1 MTIAASGAISLTD
14 LQTEFGGPTPIALQN
29 YYRGGTYVTDVA
41 QNAAVP
47 TSGAI
52 SLLSFYGT
60 TREVVSILDVTVSD
74 DQPSPTTATASY
86 SLRSDGFVAHKGI
99 STGALWVTP
108 GGGAPNYEC
117 QATVT
122 SGSLSSG
129 TAGSWLPLTSTQTW
143 SRVSGAINNTF
154 TVIFTLDIR
163 RASDH
168 VVVATATITLKATK
182 YT

>member
-1 MTIAASGAISLTD
+1 MTIAATGALSMTD
-14 LQTEFGGPTPIALQN
+14 LVAEFGGPGDLLS
-29 YYRGGTYVTDVA
+29 YYRGGTYVPDIP

-52 SLLSFYGT
+52 SLLSFYST
-60 TREVVSILDVTVSD
+60 TKEVVSLLSVTVSD
-74 DQPSPTTATASY
+74 DQASPTTATASY
-86 SLRSDGFVAHKGI
+86 SLRNDGFVAHKGV
-99 STGALWVTP
+99 STGALWVSP
-108 GGGAPNYEC
+108 GTGAPNYEC
-117 QATVT
+117 MATVT

-129 TAGSWLPLTSTQTW
+129 TSGSWLPLTSTQTW

-154 TVIFTLDIR
+154 TVVFTLDIR

>member
-74 DQPSPTTATASY
+74 DQPSPRQPQRVTRYAVTASSHIRA
-86 SLRSDGFVAHKGI
+86 SLPVRCGSRPVAGRLTMSVRRLSPAARSQVALP
-99 STGALWVTP
+99 AP
-108 GGGAPNYEC
+108 GC
-117 QATVT
+117 R
-122 SGSLSSG
+122 
-129 TAGSWLPLTSTQTW
+129 
-143 SRVSGAINNTF
+143 SRVRKHGRES
-154 TVIFTLDIR
+154 
-163 RASDH
+163 
-168 VVVATATITLKATK
+168 VARSITRSP
-182 YT
+182 